1 MGRHKDQHLAS
12 YQTIPLDLSPLQER
26 QRENNFLGSNVLK
39 TLRNL
44 IEDAT
49 DKDLRNFS
57 HSMLKFPLR
66 Y

>member
-12 YQTIPLDLSPLQER
+12 YQMTPVDLSPLQER
-26 QRENNFLGSNVLK
+26 QRKVNFLGSDVLK
-39 TLRNL
+39 TLKNL

-57 HSMLKFPLR
+57 HSMPKFPLR

>member
-1 MGRHKDQHLAS
+1 MGGHKDQRLS
-12 YQTIPLDLSPLQER
+12 GYQMTPLDLSPLQER
-26 QRENNFLGSNVLK
+26 QRKVNFLGSNVLK
-39 TLRNL
+39 TLKNL

-49 DKDLRNFS
+49 DKYLRNFS